1 MKSTRQ
7 ILLTTAMTLMAAISA
22 PVQTGYGQGSSSS
35 TSSNADSRIYR
46 EGSNWVQETK
56 GTVTASKTLRVTSGT
71 GSVEVRGDAGASQ
84 VTFTVR
90 KVVRNSSED
99 QSRREFGYFNV
110 NAGRK
115 MDMTYIWGGWVGGS
129 RPKNSKL
136 TLEYRISVP
145 KDTELVKVETLGGS
159 VNVYSIKGKA
169 YLQTAGGSI
178 SSDDIG
184 GMLSANT
191 LGGSIDVGDIGGEVH
206 LNTAG
211 GSINI
216 RSAGGRIVAITSGGS
231 VQVIKGLQNV
241 KVETA
246 GGSIDVRECIGELQ
260 ATTAGG
266 TIEIGNVGQGARLET
281 AGGSIRLTSA
291 KGMVRANTAGGGI
304 RLTNLGNGAYAETAN
319 GPIEAEF
326 ISGRI
331 SATHLATTAGD
342 IVVYLPSDAA
352 VTIKAAI
359 ELANGHK
366 IVSEFSGVKIMS
378 ESGSYGPKEIFAEG
392 SLNGGGPIMKV
403 HTSNGNIYFRKAR

>member
-1 MKSTRQ
+1 MEKLVLVNTPRQ
-7 ILLTTAMTLMAAISA
+7 ILLTMAMLFMATVSSLAQSA
-22 PVQTGYGQGSSSS
+22 SSQSSSE
-35 TSSNADSRIYR
+35 DSRTYR
-46 EGSNWVQETK
+46 EGANWVQEMK
-56 GTVTASKTLRVTSGT
+56 GAVTASKSIKVTSAT
-71 GSVEVRGDAGASQ
+71 GSVEVRGDTNATS
-84 VTFTVR
+84 VTYTVR
-90 KVVRNSSED
+90 KIVRNSSEE
-99 QSRREFGYFNV
+99 QARREFAFFNM

-115 MDMTYIWGGWVGGS
+115 MDTTYVWGGWTGGA
-129 RPKNSKL
+129 RPKHSKL

-145 KDTELVKVETLGGS
+145 KDTELVKVETMGGS

-178 SSDDIG
+178 SSDEIG
-184 GMLSANT
+184 GMLTANT
-191 LGGSIDVGDIGGEVH
+191 LGGSIDVGDVGGEVH

-216 RSAGGRIVAITSGGS
+216 RSAGGRIVAITLGGS

-246 GGSIDVRECIGELQ
+246 GGSIDVRECYGELQ

-266 TIEIGNVGQGARLET
+266 TIEIGNVGQGAILET
-281 AGGSIRLTSA
+281 AGGSIRLISA
-291 KGMVRANTAGGGI
+291 KGMVVANTAGGGI
-304 RLTNLGNGAYAETAN
+304 RLTKLGHGANAETAN

-326 ISGRI
+326 ASGKI
-331 SATHLATTAGD
+331 AATHLATTAGD

-366 IVSEFSGVKIMS
+366 IVSEFGSLKIMS
-378 ESGSYGPKEIFAEG
+378 EGGSYGPKEIFAEG
-392 SLNGGGPIMKV
+392 DLNGGGPIMKV
-403 HTSNGNIYFRKAR
+403 HTTNGNIYFRKAK